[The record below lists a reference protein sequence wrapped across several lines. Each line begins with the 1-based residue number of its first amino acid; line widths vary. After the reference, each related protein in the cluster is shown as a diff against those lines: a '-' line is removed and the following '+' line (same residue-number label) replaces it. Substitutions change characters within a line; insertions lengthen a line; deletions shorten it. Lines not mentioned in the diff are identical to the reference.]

1 MTLDAA
7 GDGYGR
13 GEGSVVLVLAG
24 KWADMKPRGQ
34 QLPLALIQV
43 HPLCGALLLHF

>member
-13 GEGSVVLVLAG
+13 GDGSVVLVLAR
-24 KWADMKPRGQ
+24 KWADLKPRGQ
-34 QLPLALIQV
+34 LLPLALIQV
-43 HPLCGALLLHF
+43 LPLCGTLLLHF